1 MSPSDEST
9 LLAGMAEQLEA
20 NGLGAKEAP
29 KPQPAAQRPQPKP
42 YKINKKNMIIAAV
55 VLGAGWAYTG
65 FASVDNLFYYL
76 TGSGGSECVR
86 FAKERVDDI
95 GWKNKTITTGDMWFK
110 KGYVVVEL
118 IATGGGYTSESGNYN
133 KKNNMESRLCVLG
146 GGMIRMPGLLGEG
159 IWR

>member
-1 MSPSDEST
+1 MYERFVSGD
-9 LLAGMAEQLEA
+9 QDC
-20 NGLGAKEAP
+20 
-29 KPQPAAQRPQPKP
+29 
-42 YKINKKNMIIAAV
+42 IN
-55 VLGAGWAYTG
+55 
-65 FASVDNLFYYL
+65 
-76 TGSGGSECVR
+76 
-86 FAKERVDDI
+86 FAKEKADDI